1 MNYFKQI
8 EDRFESIEEDSP
20 IQTEQFLR
28 ACSTFIAFTDLL
40 GPVLSRAKDSVVG
53 NIRVLRRRYECD
65 TNKYAYMHKLI
76 LNDYSQPDG
85 NIYLSI
91 IWLKRA
97 VEFTYHFLSQLITSH
112 HTSLPQDAYYAY
124 GLSLRP
130 YHGFIIRGLVY
141 MLVNIAPSKDT
152 LIETLIQGDEGGREQ
167 LFIDIADFI
176 RPMCASLTALNKLLE
191 DLQLFDNTVV

>member
-8 EDRFESIEEDSP
+8 ENRFESIEENSP
-20 IQTEQFLR
+20 IPTAQFLN

-53 NIRVLRRRYECD
+53 NINLLRQRYELD
-65 TNKYAYMHKLI
+65 TTKYAFIHKLI
-76 LNDYSQPDG
+76 LNKCSEPDPT
-85 NIYLSI
+85 ICLSL

-97 VEFTYHFLSQLITSH
+97 VEFIYHFLSQLITSD

-124 GLSLRP
+124 GLSLKP

-141 MLVNIAPSKDT
+141 MLVNIAPSKDN
-152 LIETLIQGDEGGREQ
+152 LIATLIQGDEGGRGQ
-167 LFIDIADFI
+167 LFKDIEHYVNS
-176 RPMCASLTALNKLLE
+176 MSTNLTAVNKLLE
-191 DLQLFDNTVV
+191 DHQLFDNTLV